1 MALAPGSR
9 LGVYEVTAPL
19 GAGGMGQ
26 VWRATDTTL
35 GRQVAIKILPDAFA
49 SDPERLARFE
59 REARTLAALNHPHIA
74 AIHAVEKSGGT
85 LALVMELVEGEDLS
99 QRIARLRAPGAS
111 AGQAGLP
118 LDEALPIARQI
129 AEALEAAHAQGIV
142 HRDLK
147 PANIKVRADGTV
159 KVLDFGL
166 AKALDANA
174 ASASADNSPTIT
186 TPAMTQAGMIL
197 GTAAYMAP
205 EQARGKPVDKRAD
218 IWAFG
223 VVLFEM
229 LTGTRAFDG
238 EDTTEVLG
246 AVVRLEPN
254 YSALPAD
261 VPAPVR
267 TLLQSCLVKD
277 PRRRVADISTALFV
291 LDKAGS
297 LAPPVAAT
305 SATSV
310 TSAATAA
317 RRGRVAWT
325 VASVAVLGMAAMA
338 VPTLR
343 YLRQTPQPEPAVTRF
358 TIAPPD
364 GVGIG
369 GPPMI
374 SPDGTRV
381 VFAGTG
387 ARAALYVRPLEALE
401 AQRLPA
407 TEGAFLPFW
416 SPDSKSVGF
425 FADEKLK
432 KIDVAGGPAV
442 TVCDAP
448 AGRGGAWSRTGVIV
462 FAPDARGGLQ
472 QVSAAGGTPAPA
484 TILDP
489 ATKATS
495 HRWPQFLPDGEHF
508 LYYSQVTVNL
518 GSGAN
523 GVFVTSLGSTAST
536 FLVATD
542 QWATHAAPGA
552 LLFLRGT
559 TLMRQP
565 FDTVKLRL
573 TGEPAPVA
581 DDIRLPGGNSAPF
594 SASHTGVLVYVTYR
608 QVANNRRLVWVDR
621 KGGIT
626 PLALAPGVYDSPAL
640 SPNGQQ
646 VVLAVRDTTGEHVWV
661 YDLARGTL
669 GKRTF
674 DGPGDNFP
682 IWSSDGTFLT
692 FTRGPSPGFVG
703 PLMRVRADG
712 SGTTELLVS
721 EAQLEGNKVAG
732 SWSPDGR
739 LLTIQ
744 HGANVVVRDADGV
757 FHPTLTTVAN
767 EREARFS
774 PNGRWFSYRSNE
786 TGRWEVYVQSYPPGN
801 GKWQISTDG
810 GGQGMWAPN
819 GRELFFLNGNR
830 MMAADVELGSAFK
843 AGTPR
848 VLFEMPLGETARDDP
863 SRYAVTPD
871 AQRFLVL
878 TTAEGEKGA
887 TTTPLM
893 TVVLNYAQ
901 ALKR

>member
-1 MALAPGSR
+1 MALTPGTR

-19 GAGGMGQ
+19 GEGGMGQ

-59 REARTLAALNHPHIA
+59 REAKTLASLNHPHIA
-74 AIHAVEKSGGT
+74 AIYGFENSGGMH
-85 LALVMELVEGEDLS
+85 ALVMELVEGEDLS
-99 QRIARLRAPGAS
+99 QRIARGAI
-111 AGQAGLP
+111 P
-118 LDEALPIARQI
+118 LDEAVPIAKQI
-129 AEALEAAHAQGIV
+129 AEALETAHGQGVI

-166 AKALDANA
+166 AKALDPAA
-174 ASASADNSPTIT
+174 ASSVEAMNSPTIT
-186 TPAMTQAGMIL
+186 TPAMTRAGMIL

-223 VVLFEM
+223 AVLFEM
-229 LTGTRAFDG
+229 LTGTRAFPG
-238 EDTTEVLG
+238 EDVTDTLA
-246 AVVRLEPN
+246 AVVRAETDWGLMPQDVTPTLVMFLRRCLQKDPRQRLGDIHDMRLALDGAFDAT
-254 YSALPAD
+254 SPQTTPSGTPAAPQGRLAWIVAAVAVVAAATLALPAL
-261 VPAPVR
+261 R
-267 TLLQSCLVKD
+267 HLRETL
-277 PRRRVADISTALFV
+277 PPE
-291 LDKAGS
+291 
-297 LAPPVAAT
+297 PPVI
-305 SATSV
+305 
-310 TSAATAA
+310 
-317 RRGRVAWT
+317 
-325 VASVAVLGMAAMA
+325 
-338 VPTLR
+338 
-343 YLRQTPQPEPAVTRF
+343 RF
-358 TIAPPD
+358 TIAPPN
-364 GVGIG
+364 GVRLTSV
-369 GPPMI
+369 PMV

-381 VFAGTG
+381 VFAGAESG
-387 ARAALYVRPLEALE
+387 GIGLYVRPLDALE

-407 TEGAFLPFW
+407 TEGASWPFW
-416 SPDSKSVGF
+416 SPDSKSVGL
-425 FADEKLK
+425 FAAGKLK
-432 KIDVAGGPAV
+432 KIDITGGPAV
-442 TVCDAP
+442 TICDAP
-448 AGRGGAWSRTGVIV
+448 AGRGGAWSSKGVIL
-462 FAPDARGGLQ
+462 FALGTAGGLL
-472 QVSAAGGTPAPA
+472 QVSAAGGIPAPA
-484 TILDP
+484 TMLDP
-489 ATKATS
+489 ATKANS

-508 LYYSQVTVNL
+508 LYFSLVTPGL

-523 GVFVTSLGSTAST
+523 GVFVTSLGSTTST

-542 QWATHAAPGA
+542 GWAAHAAPGV
-552 LLFLRGT
+552 LLFARGS
-559 TLMRQP
+559 TLMSQP
-565 FDTVKLRL
+565 FDTAELRL

-581 DDIRLPGGNSAPF
+581 EAIGLPGGNIAAF
-594 SASHTGVLVYVTYR
+594 SASHTGVLVYSAGS

-621 KGGIT
+621 KGAVT

-640 SPNGQQ
+640 SPDGQQ
-646 VVLAVRDTTGEHVWV
+646 VVLAVRDTTGEHIWV

-674 DGPGDNFP
+674 DGPGNNFP
-682 IWSSDGTFLT
+682 VWSRDGTFLT
-692 FTRGPSPGFVG
+692 FTRGASPGFVG

-712 SGTTELLVS
+712 SGTPELLVS
-721 EAQLEGNKVAG
+721 EAHLQGNKVAG

-757 FHPTLTTVAN
+757 FHPTLTTAAN

-774 PNGRWFSYRSNE
+774 SNGQWFSYRSNE

-810 GGQGMWAPN
+810 GAQAMWAPN

-830 MMAADVELGSAFK
+830 MMAADVELGSAFN

-848 VLFEMPLGETARDDP
+848 VLFEMPLAETAPDDP

-878 TTAEGEKGA
+878 TTAAEQKGA
-887 TTTPLM
+887 DSTPPI